1 MNKTVRIVAGIA
13 GGLLLLILISD
24 LLSYY
29 NAIILYFT
37 PIGIIFLLISIILLI
52 IGYLIKKTYQYTFG
66 ETKSN
71 KIPRHYDSER
81 DNPHSR
87 YE

>member
-1 MNKTVRIVAGIA
+1 MINSQEQREEPQSPLERDLITSSMALIVCTFYG
-13 GGLLLLILISD
+13 
-24 LLSYY
+24 
-29 NAIILYFT
+29 
-37 PIGIIFLLISIILLI
+37 